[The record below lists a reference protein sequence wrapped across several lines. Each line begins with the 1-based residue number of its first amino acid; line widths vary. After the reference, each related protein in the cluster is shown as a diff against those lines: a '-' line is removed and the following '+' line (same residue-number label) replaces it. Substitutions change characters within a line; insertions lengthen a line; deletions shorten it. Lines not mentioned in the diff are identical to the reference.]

1 MIVFY
6 ALLAVIAIER
16 VAELVVSQRH
26 ATRSLREGG
35 TEYGREHF
43 PVMVALHA
51 ALLAGCVAEPLLA
64 HRAFI
69 PALGYPMLALVIAAN
84 ALRWWCIAT
93 LGESWTARVIVVPRR
108 PLVTAGPYRWFAHP
122 NYAAVIIEGAA
133 LPLVGSAWI
142 TSASFT
148 LLNAILLTVRIRCE
162 VRALRAGQLVAS

>member
-6 ALLAVIAIER
+6 ALLAVIGVER
-16 VAELVVSQRH
+16 VPELVASQPH
-26 ATRSLREGG
+26 AAAGLRGG
-35 TEYGREHF
+35 GFESGKGPL

-51 ALLAGCVAEPLLA
+51 ALLAGCLAEPLAA

-69 PALGYPMLALVIAAN
+69 PALGYPMLAVVIAAN
-84 ALRWWCIAT
+84 ALRWWCVAT
-93 LGESWTARVIVVPRR
+93 LGESWTARVIVVPGR

-148 LLNAILLTVRIRCE
+148 
-162 VRALRAGQLVAS
+162 

>member
-6 ALLAVIAIER
+6 ALLAVIAVER
-16 VAELVVSQRH
+16 VTELVVSQRH
-26 ATRSLREGG
+26 ATRSLRDGG
-35 TEYGREHF
+35 IESGREHF
-43 PVMVALHA
+43 PDMVALHA
-51 ALLAGCVAEPLLA
+51 ALLAGCIAEPLLA
-64 HRAFI
+64 HRSFI
-69 PALGYPMLALVIAAN
+69 PALGFPMLAVVIAAN

-108 PLVTAGPYRWFAHP
+108 PLVRAGPYRWFAHP

-162 VRALRAGQLVAS
+162 VRALRASQLVAP